1 MQHFEVKNDTNAW
14 KGIVVI
20 MDKYKVGLA
29 GEDAAAEYL
38 IKSGYR
44 IISRRHRSG
53 HLETDIIAADDKY
66 ILFAEVKTR
75 RAFPG
80 GSHPYG
86 TPGSA
91 VGYKKSANLIAA
103 AEDYLRN
110 HRDEVFG
117 LQPRIDV
124 IEVYADPR
132 ADSFRPVRLNH
143 IKNAV
148 RKRRSTEA
156 R

>member
-1 MQHFEVKNDTNAW
+1 
-14 KGIVVI
+14 
-20 MDKYKVGLA
+20 MDKYDVGLA

-38 IKSGYR
+38 IRAGYR

-53 HLETDIIAADDKY
+53 HLETDIIAADSKY

-80 GSHPYG
+80 GAHPYG

-103 AEDYLRN
+103 AEDFLRN
-110 HRDEVFG
+110 HRGEISG
-117 LQPRIDV
+117 LQPRIDI

-132 ADSFRPVRLNH
+132 ADGFRLVRLNH

-148 RKRRSTEA
+148 QKRRGTEA